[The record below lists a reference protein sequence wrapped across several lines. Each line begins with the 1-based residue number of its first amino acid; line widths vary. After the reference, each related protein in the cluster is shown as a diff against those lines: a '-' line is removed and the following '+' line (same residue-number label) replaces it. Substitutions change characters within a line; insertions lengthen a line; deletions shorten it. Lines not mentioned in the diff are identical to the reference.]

1 VNTYLE
7 SLSTDA
13 KQQEKIHQTYKDS
26 CAGYAVATYLIGVG
40 DRHLEN
46 LMVTKTGHMFHV
58 DFGWI
63 FGENP
68 PKKGMLVPPIRINHP
83 MIMGMGGKESAGYQD
98 FKAKSI
104 KAFLHLRKHRKF
116 ILDIVML
123 MVDAQIPNLPTE
135 KSMHVLKEM
144 NSRFM
149 PEQSEEQAGLIF
161 D

>member
-1 VNTYLE
+1 M
-7 SLSTDA
+7 
-13 KQQEKIHQTYKDS
+13 
-26 CAGYAVATYLIGVG
+26 ATYLIGVG

-68 PKKGMLVPPIRINHP
+68 PKKGLLVPPIRINHP
-83 MIMGMGGKESAGYQD
+83 MIMGMGGKESAGYLD

-104 KAFLHLRKHRKF
+104 RAFLHLRKHRKF

-123 MVDAQIPNLPTE
+123 MADAQIPNLPSD
-135 KSMHVLKEM
+135 KSMSVLKEM
-144 NSRFM
+144 NDRFI
-149 PEQSEEQAGLIF
+149 PGQSDEQAGQIF
-161 D
+161 DNIIEESVDAIFAEVMEVAHRAAVAIKY